1 MFDMVLVDFNLANKA
16 IMIVIFYVGSFSLPK
31 SYGVYKDP
39 VGAWSAVDIIKKSFI
54 FFIFKRSLCG
64 Y

>member
-1 MFDMVLVDFNLANKA
+1 MVLVDFNLANKA

-39 VGAWSAVDIIKKSFI
+39 VGA
-54 FFIFKRSLCG
+54 
-64 Y
+64 